1 MCSGSIGMNLFKMD
15 LQEIFTKYDKDNSGE
30 LDKKEFDAML
40 KELWKPIAKD
50 YIENG
55 KMTEEFFNDIV
66 SGSQEDLFTFLDTD
80 KSNTISWPE
89 FKVIK
94 ILLIIKN
101 FMNIYYVKEEK
112 FKNFI
117 YALYDPKKL

>member
-1 MCSGSIGMNLFKMD
+1 MCSGSIGLNLFKMD
-15 LQEIFTKYDKDNSGE
+15 LKEIFTKYDKDNSGE

-101 FMNIYYVKEEK
+101 FMNVYYVKEEK

>member
-66 SGSQEDLFTFLDTD
+66 SGS
-80 KSNTISWPE
+80 
-89 FKVIK
+89 
-94 ILLIIKN
+94 
-101 FMNIYYVKEEK
+101 
-112 FKNFI
+112 
-117 YALYDPKKL
+117 

>member
-1 MCSGSIGMNLFKMD
+1 MNLFKMD

-50 YIENG
+50 FISNG